1 MTDNKE
7 HQASAIKM
15 DINAGN
21 LQQAQDWIKNIAEF
35 ATNLNQTLSC
45 TVKIKNTPGI
55 HMEIPPHENIEDLLL
70 GHKSKLESIS
80 PGSYAVG
87 PAVASSPAEQLKR

>member
-1 MTDNKE
+1 MTDSNE
-7 HQASAIKM
+7 HKTSGIKM
-15 DINAGN
+15 EISAGN
-21 LQQAQDWIKNIAEF
+21 LQQAQDWIKNVAEF
-35 ATNLNQTLSC
+35 ATSLNQTLSC

-80 PGSYAVG
+80 PGSYALG
-87 PAVASSPAEQLKR
+87 PALTSSPEQQLKR